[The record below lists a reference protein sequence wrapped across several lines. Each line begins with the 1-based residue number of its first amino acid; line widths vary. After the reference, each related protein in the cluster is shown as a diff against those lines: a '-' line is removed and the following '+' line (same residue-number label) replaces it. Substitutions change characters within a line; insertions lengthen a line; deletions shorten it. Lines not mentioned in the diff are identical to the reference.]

1 MELPYA
7 ILECYCGLSASFR
20 TSWSNEN
27 PRRRVFD
34 CENYGHRFKSSCRFF
49 KWFDLLLCPRSRALL
64 VGLLR

>member
-7 ILECYCGLSASFR
+7 ILVCYCGSSASFR

-34 CENYGHRFKSSCRFF
+34 CENYGMI
-49 KWFDLLLCPRSRALL
+49 
-64 VGLLR
+64 